1 MFQLRSREG
10 SIFPLDLDNIR
21 RSVTG
26 QEPQDYPVAGEGHL
40 QITGTR
46 EFEGLFGNLST
57 CELIAVEICNI
68 PFLMQLSRMF

>member
-1 MFQLRSREG
+1 M
-10 SIFPLDLDNIR
+10 
-21 RSVTG
+21 TG